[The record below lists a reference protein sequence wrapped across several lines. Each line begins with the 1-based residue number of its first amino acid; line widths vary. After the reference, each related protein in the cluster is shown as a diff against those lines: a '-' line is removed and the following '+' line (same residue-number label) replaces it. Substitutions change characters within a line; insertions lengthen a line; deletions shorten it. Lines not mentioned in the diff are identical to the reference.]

1 MVAGTSCCVTT
12 SSGPPPP
19 VERAGRQAAQLAGGS
34 GGERCSPTNVLD
46 ILKTD
51 CDLLLWVAHHPKN
64 RPFESDRVLL
74 HGLLGEQYVAIVGDQ
89 VLCNLVEGVF
99 CSLDQCLPCVHK
111 LQAC

>member
-1 MVAGTSCCVTT
+1 MVHHRQ
-12 SSGPPPP
+12 SSGQ
-19 VERAGRQAAQLAGGS
+19 AGRPPSWLVGAGGR
-34 GGERCSPTNVLD
+34 GAAPPTCWTF
-46 ILKTD
+46 LKTD
-51 CDLLLWVAHHPKN
+51 CDLHLWVAHHPKN